1 MTTGQIRYEEHDGTV
16 QLSLDRPEARN
27 AFTFP
32 MYEQL
37 RDHCVRI
44 KQERTARVVVLRG
57 AGGEAFAAGT
67 DISQFQAFGSGED
80 GVEYERFT
88 DSVIEQLEALPMP
101 TVAVIDGFCV
111 GGGLSVA
118 SACDLRIARTESR
131 FGVPVARTLGNC
143 PAMGF
148 LTRLAT
154 LIGPARTKEML
165 FTSRLWNAEEAL
177 ASGLVTEVLPP
188 DELDA
193 RVTELCADLA
203 ERAPLTLAATKE
215 AMRRFVNAQRMDG
228 ADLLRDV
235 YGSADF
241 REGVGAF
248 VARRPP
254 VWQGR

>member
-1 MTTGQIRYEEHDGTV
+1 VTKGQIRYEEHDGTV
-16 QLSLDRPEARN
+16 RLTLDRPEARN

-37 RDHCVRI
+37 RDHCARI
-44 KQERTARVVVLRG
+44 AEERTARVVVLRG
-57 AGGEAFAAGT
+57 AGGKAFAAGT
-67 DISQFQAFGSGED
+67 DISQFQAFGSGDD
-80 GVEYERFT
+80 GVEYEKFT

-101 TVAVIDGFCV
+101 TIAVIDGFAV

-118 SACDLRIARTESR
+118 TACDLRLTTTEGR

-165 FTSRLWNAEEAL
+165 FTSRLWTAQEAL
-177 ASGLVTEVLPP
+177 AAGLVTEVLAP
-188 DELDA
+188 DALDL

-203 ERAPLTLAATKE
+203 QRAPLTLAATKE
-215 AMRRFVNAQRMDG
+215 AMRRFTYAQRMEG
-228 ADLLRDV
+228 ADLLRGV

-241 REGVGAF
+241 REGVTAF
-248 VARRPP
+248 VSRRPP